1 MTVALDSS
9 PVRSRSMKRILIIG
23 AGGAGKT
30 TFARQLG
37 EILGLAV
44 VHLDALYWKPG
55 WVEPP
60 RDEWARTVEGV
71 LERDAW
77 IIDGNY
83 SGTLGRR
90 LEACDAVVFLDLP
103 RTICLWR
110 VLKRAVKHRNTTRPD
125 MADGCPEQLN
135 LKFLMWIWN
144 YPKRTRPRIVKL
156 LNEER
161 NTSKAIR
168 LRTPA
173 EIDRFLADARNA
185 ALAQMP
191 RRTAAEPDR

>member
-1 MTVALDSS
+1 
-9 PVRSRSMKRILIIG
+9 MKRILIIG

-44 VHLDALYWKPG
+44 VHLDALYWRPG

-60 RDEWARTVEGV
+60 KDEWASTVEGV

-125 MADGCPEQLN
+125 MADGCPEHLN

-144 YPKRTRPRIVKL
+144 YRKRTRPGIVKL

-168 LRTPA
+168 LRTAA
-173 EIDRFLADARNA
+173 EIDRFLTGARDAELN
-185 ALAQMP
+185 QMP
-191 RRTAAEPDR
+191 PHTPAEPDRSDGSICLG

>member
-1 MTVALDSS
+1 
-9 PVRSRSMKRILIIG
+9 MKRILVIG
-23 AGGAGKT
+23 AGGAGKS

-55 WVEPP
+55 WVESP
-60 RDEWARTVEGV
+60 RDEWASTVEGV
-71 LERDAW
+71 LEREAW

-83 SGTLGRR
+83 SGTLERR

-110 VLKRAVKHRNTTRPD
+110 VLKRAARHHNTTRPD
-125 MADGCPEQLN
+125 MADGCPEHLN
-135 LKFLMWIWN
+135 LKFLMWVWN

-156 LNEER
+156 LGEER
-161 NTSKAIR
+161 NTTKTIW

-173 EIDRFLADARNA
+173 EIDRFLADARDA
-185 ALAQMP
+185 EPDQMP
-191 RRTAAEPDR
+191 LRTPAEPDRSEDSVCSR